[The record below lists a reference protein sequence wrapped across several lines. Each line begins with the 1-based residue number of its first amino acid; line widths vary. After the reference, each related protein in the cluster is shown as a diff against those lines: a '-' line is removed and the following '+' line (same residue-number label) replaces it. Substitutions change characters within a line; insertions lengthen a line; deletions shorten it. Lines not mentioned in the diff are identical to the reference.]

1 MSLRRE
7 IQRLQ
12 RRVGV
17 RADGIIGPVTV
28 AACHAELD
36 RLTLLD
42 DDVNVI
48 ATRPPLKKAK
58 EFTFDKRTEKNLA
71 TLEERAQGL
80 FRPFIAAAQAVAASM
95 GCDYLAISGNRGKEE
110 QDALYAKGRTKP
122 GPKVTNARY
131 GWSNHNFGL
140 ALDFGVFRSGK
151 YLDGDDPAKARRV
164 HEAAGELA
172 SEHGIE
178 WGGHWKRFKDLPHF
192 EVQVALTMAQKRA
205 RLREGK
211 SMFTRA

>member
-17 RADGIIGPVTV
+17 RADGIVGPVTV

-36 RLTLLD
+36 RLTLPFEE
-42 DDVNVI
+42 I
-48 ATRPPLKKAK
+48 KQIPATKAK

-95 GCDYLAISGNRGKEE
+95 GCDYLAISGNRGKAE

-172 SEHGIE
+172 KKHGIE

-192 EVQVALTMAQKRA
+192 EVQVDLTMAQKRA
-205 RLREGK
+205 RLRDGK
-211 SMFTRA
+211 SMFARA